1 MYAIFCSTLF
11 REKVVD
17 YTNRSTK
24 LLDQRNT
31 DAALTALGLVSEAL
45 SVSSYSETLLEMKAE
60 ALCLLQRYE
69 EAIRLCEQS
78 MAFADIPLSV
88 TIRELL
94 RHKAMKHFGQE
105 AIQKQWSII
114 LLLYLAMLDLAPFSA
129 ICLCNRSAAHQAL
142 GQITD
147 AIADCSLA
155 IAPDGNYVKAV
166 SRRATLHK
174 MIRDYGEAASYLH
187 RLVSILENQ
196 SNDMAK
202 ESGSLGRSSGSEKEL
217 RDAHRHTHLMEE
229 AKKGISLDFY
239 LILGIKPSDESS
251 DIKKAYRK
259 AALKH
264 HPDKAGQFVARSEGG
279 DEGQLW
285 KEISAEVHKD
295 DDKLFKM
302 IGEAYAVLSDPT
314 KDLQE
319 EMRKVEFE
327 CKESSIYRKAS
338 GFQSPGCSSYGR
350 PDFRSSPF
358 ERSSGGRNYGRESWR
373 TYGNSYPRW

>member
-1 MYAIFCSTLF
+1 MAK
-11 REKVVD
+11 RKVVD

-78 MAFADIPLSV
+78 MAFADSSSKKLESSVPLSV
-88 TIRELL
+88 TLRELL
-94 RHKAMKHFGQE
+94 RHKAVKHLGQE

-129 ICLCNRSAAHQAL
+129 ICLCNRGAAHQAL

-166 SRRATLHK
+166 SRRATLHEI
-174 MIRDYGEAASYLH
+174 IRDYGEAASYLH

-229 AKKGISLDFY
+229 AKKGISLHFY
-239 LILGIKPSDESS
+239 IILGITPSDESS

-264 HPDKAGQFVARSEGG
+264 HPDKVITF
-279 DEGQLW
+279 
-285 KEISAEVHKD
+285 IPP
-295 DDKLFKM
+295 
-302 IGEAYAVLSDPT
+302 VL
-314 KDLQE
+314 
-319 EMRKVEFE
+319 V
-327 CKESSIYRKAS
+327 
-338 GFQSPGCSSYGR
+338 
-350 PDFRSSPF
+350 
-358 ERSSGGRNYGRESWR
+358 
-373 TYGNSYPRW
+373 

>member
-1 MYAIFCSTLF
+1 M
-11 REKVVD
+11 
-17 YTNRSTK
+17 
-24 LLDQRNT
+24 
-31 DAALTALGLVSEAL
+31 
-45 SVSSYSETLLEMKAE
+45 
-60 ALCLLQRYE
+60 
-69 EAIRLCEQS
+69 
-78 MAFADIPLSV
+78 
-88 TIRELL
+88 
-94 RHKAMKHFGQE
+94 
-105 AIQKQWSII
+105 
-114 LLLYLAMLDLAPFSA
+114 
-129 ICLCNRSAAHQAL
+129 

-155 IAPDGNYVKAV
+155 IALDGNYVKAV
-166 SRRATLHK
+166 SRRATLHE
-174 MIRDYGEAASYLH
+174 MIRDYGQAASDLQ
-187 RLVSILENQ
+187 RLVSILQNQ

-202 ESGSLGRSSGSEKEL
+202 ESGSQDRSNGSVKEL
-217 RDAHRHTHLMEE
+217 RNARRRMPLMEEE

-251 DIKKAYRK
+251 EIKKAYRK

-264 HPDKAGQFVARSEGG
+264 HPDKAGQFLARSESG

-295 DDKLFKM
+295 ADRLFKM

-314 KDLQE
+314 KRSQYDLEE
-319 EMRKVEFE
+319 EMRKVDIE

-338 GFQSPGCSSYGR
+338 GFQSPGCSSYRR